1 MARPEKIRLGDLL
14 VQQKLITIEQ
24 LQFALDQQKRSGRKL
39 GRVLVENAFMT
50 EDQISEAL
58 ARQLNIPFIN
68 LKHYNVNLEIVRRLP
83 ENQAR
88 RFRCIVLD
96 DVNRVA
102 LVGMTDPTDMF
113 AYDEISRILR
123 CDIDLAVVT
132 EGQLLETLD
141 RVYRHTEE
149 LGSLARVLSK
159 DSGGIVSASG
169 EADGQDEEQLIRLLD
184 EAVQM
189 RASDIHIEP
198 QQTGWQIR
206 LRIDGALHLQSGTD
220 SKTVAAL
227 LPRLKQM
234 AGLEI
239 SAKQAPQDGRFSISV
254 RNQIMDVRIAILPAQ
269 YGEAVVLRLL
279 NRSSGIPDLE
289 KLGMPADMLNR
300 YREIIGRSSGMV
312 VVTGPDGSGKTTTQ
326 YASLSAM
333 NAADKKIIAVET
345 QPEYRLPGI
354 VQVPVNENA
363 DTSLSNVLHA
373 VMRQDPD
380 VILFGASLDAETVL
394 PALRAA
400 MTGHLVFATLHSR
413 DAADALLRLTEM
425 DAPGYMVASSVQ
437 AVISQRLLRRVCPSC
452 SEPYSPTVQEGEW
465 LGHAGL
471 LEGSWG
477 NLKHGRGCPHCNGS
491 GYAGRMAIFEML
503 EISGDIADAVAH
515 EKNAHFMQVARDH
528 MKGKTLFDA
537 VIMQL
542 TQGAT
547 TVAEVMRVA
556 NQLEGE

>member
-14 VQQKLITIEQ
+14 VQQKLITTEQ

-39 GRVLVENAFMT
+39 GRVLADNAFVT

-68 LKHYNVNLEIVRRLP
+68 LKHYNVNLETARRLP

-88 RFRCIVLD
+88 RFRCVVLED
-96 DVNRVA
+96 GKRAA

-113 AYDEISRILR
+113 AYDEVSRILR

-149 LGSLARVLSK
+149 LGSLARMLSK
-159 DSGGIVSASG
+159 DSGGTSPATG
-169 EADGQDEEQLIRLLD
+169 EAGAQDEEQLVKLLD
-184 EAVQM
+184 EAMQM

-198 QQTGWQIR
+198 LHTGWQIR
-206 LRIDGALHLQSGTD
+206 LRIDGALHVQPGMD
-220 SKTVAAL
+220 SKEIAAL

-234 AGLEI
+234 AGLDVAATTI
-239 SAKQAPQDGRFSISV
+239 PRDGRFSLSV
-254 RNQIMDVRIAILPAQ
+254 RNQAMDVRMAILPAQ
-269 YGEAVVLRLL
+269 YGESVVLRLL
-279 NRSSGIPDLE
+279 NRSSAIPDLD
-289 KLGMPADMLNR
+289 KLGMSPDMLKR
-300 YREIIGRSSGMV
+300 YREIISRSSGMV
-312 VVTGPDGSGKTTTQ
+312 LVTGPDGSGKTTTQ
-326 YASLSAM
+326 YASLSGM
-333 NAADKKIIAVET
+333 NAADKKIITVET

-363 DTSLSNVLHA
+363 DVTLAAVLQA

-380 VILFGASLDAETVL
+380 VILLADALDKETVL
-394 PALRAA
+394 PGLRAA
-400 MTGHLVFATLHSR
+400 MTGHLVFATLHGR

-425 DAPGYMVASSVQ
+425 DAPGYMAASSVQ
-437 AVISQRLLRRVCPSC
+437 TVIAQRLLRRVCANC
-452 SEPYSPTVQEGEW
+452 SEPYSPTVQEAEW

-471 LEGSWG
+471 HKDNWG
-477 NLKHGRGCPHCNGS
+477 VLRHGRGCPHCNGS

-503 EISGDIADAVAH
+503 EMGGDLADAVAH
-515 EKNAHFMQVARDH
+515 EPSAHFMQVARDH
-528 MKGKTLFDA
+528 MQGKTLFDA
-537 VIMQL
+537 AIMQL
-542 TQGAT
+542 KLGAT
-547 TVAEVMRVA
+547 SVAEVMRIA
-556 NQLEGE
+556 NRMEDM

>member
-14 VQQKLITIEQ
+14 VQQKLITTEQ

-39 GRVLVENAFMT
+39 GRVLVENAFVT

-58 ARQLNIPFIN
+58 AKQLNIPFIN
-68 LKHYNVNLEIVRRLP
+68 LRHYNVNLEIVRRLP

-96 DVNRVA
+96 DVNRVS

-159 DSGGIVSASG
+159 DAAGISSATG
-169 EADGQDEEQLIRLLD
+169 EADGQDEAQLIKLFD
-184 EAVQM
+184 EAMQM

-198 QQTGWQIR
+198 QHTGWQIR
-206 LRIDGALHLQSGTD
+206 FRIDGALHLQSGSD
-220 SKTVAAL
+220 SKTVAVL

-239 SAKQAPQDGRFSISV
+239 SAKQVPQDGRFSISV
-254 RNQIMDVRIAILPAQ
+254 RNQIIDVCIAILPAQ
-269 YGEAVVLRLL
+269 YGESVVLRLL

-289 KLGMPADMLNR
+289 KLGIPLDMLNR

-326 YASLSAM
+326 YASLSGI
-333 NAADKKIIAVET
+333 NAADKKMIAVET
-345 QPEYRLPGI
+345 QPEYQLPGI

-363 DTSLSNVLHA
+363 GIPLSNVLHA

-380 VILFGASLDAETVL
+380 VILFGESLDAETVL
-394 PALRAA
+394 PGLRAA

-425 DAPGYMVASSVQ
+425 EAPGYMVASSVQ
-437 AVISQRLLRRVCPSC
+437 AVIAQRLLRRVCQSC

-471 LEGSWG
+471 HEGSRVD
-477 NLKHGRGCPHCNGS
+477 LKHGRGCPLCNGS

-503 EISGDIADAVAH
+503 EMTGELADALAH
-515 EKNAHFMQVARDH
+515 EKNAHFMQVAREH

-537 VIMQL
+537 AIMQL
-542 TQGAT
+542 TLGVT
-547 TVAEVMRVA
+547 TVAEVMRIA
-556 NQLEGE
+556 NQLEAP